1 MRCPFCSAVDTKVID
16 SRLASE
22 GNQVRR
28 RRECLECSERYTTY
42 EEAELMLPRVIKSN
56 GNREPFNEDKL
67 RAGMVR
73 ALEKRPVQADD
84 IETAIAHV
92 KRDLLARGEREIES
106 RYIGDLVMHEL
117 RKLDQV
123 AYIRFASVYLSFE
136 DLDAF
141 REVIDGLEKE
151 PTPEMRKHQIS
162 LLETPESET

>member
-141 REVIDGLEKE
+141 REVIDRLEKE

-162 LLETPESET
+162 LLEIPETE

>member
-1 MRCPFCSAVDTKVID
+1 
-16 SRLASE
+16 
-22 GNQVRR
+22 
-28 RRECLECSERYTTY
+28 
-42 EEAELMLPRVIKSN
+42 
-56 GNREPFNEDKL
+56 
-67 RAGMVR
+67 MVR

-136 DLDAF
+136 DLGAF
-141 REVIDGLEKE
+141 REVIDRLEKE

-162 LLETPESET
+162 LLEIPESET